1 MSIRRKPWVTSGDL
15 NRLCKLLHK
24 MDSTGSRIT
33 NGTVHKRLGD
43 KDRTLSGVNTEL
55 RRLANSMS
63 GHAFASDTNNTA
75 RCNDRRNALVEAGFK
90 LPGKKNVAKAINIY
104 GTPHS
109 VSTAKTE
116 NVDGASQYNDDF
128 THVFAIR
135 RKK

>member
-24 MDSTGSRIT
+24 MASTGRRIT

-43 KDRTLSGVNTEL
+43 KDRTLSGVNNEL
-55 RRLANSMS
+55 RRIANSIS
-63 GHAFASDTNNTA
+63 GKAFASDSNKTG
-75 RCNDRRNALVEAGFK
+75 RCNVRRDALVEAGFK
-90 LPGKKNVAKAINIY
+90 LRGKKNVSMTVDSY

-128 THVFAIR
+128 THIFTIKR
-135 RKK
+135 